1 MKKNKALIVLT
12 MAFGAI
18 AFNSCK
24 KDKQQNPPAPP
35 PPVVTI
41 PPGITANIDSVATA
55 FNMNA
60 SGESSNEH
68 DTTFTTIFGSL
79 AHTGFNEII
88 TVTIRGQLVAGKT
101 YSAATTPGLEPF
113 FGYTTGVHDFS
124 NDPNSPNKVSVT
136 INSVSAD
143 SVSGTFKGGVI
154 ETFGGGPV
162 PETRSI
168 TNGKFN
174 VSLRQ

>member
-24 KDKQQNPPAPP
+24 KDKQQNPPTP

-41 PPGITANIDSVATA
+41 APGITANIDSVATA

-60 SGESSNEH
+60 SGESSAEH

-79 AHTGFNEII
+79 AHTGFNEFI
-88 TVTIRGQLVAGKT
+88 TITIRGQLIAGKT

-113 FGYTTGVHDFS
+113 LGYTTGVLDFS
-124 NDPNSPNKVSVT
+124 NDANSPNKVSVT
-136 INSVSAD
+136 INTVSAD

-174 VSLRQ
+174 VPLHQ